1 MRISF
6 KAKTN
11 KDYVMIN
18 ALKLQLRTGSILTL
32 DRQSTE
38 FTIGKPNESGKR
50 TLDMEWFDCYLW
62 EIDEV
67 NAFEQEFL
75 LADGFEK
82 VFVGATLTEL
92 ELEDDADE
100 DYSVMIDSLSIN
112 GVPVFV

>member
-1 MRISF
+1 MRIEF

-18 ALKLQLRTGSILTL
+18 TLQVQLYSGSYLTL
-32 DRQSTE
+32 DRHATE
-38 FTIGKPNESGKR
+38 YVIEEPDEKGERS
-50 TLDMEWFDCYLW
+50 LDMEWIDCYLW

-67 NAFEQEFL
+67 NLCDEEFP
-75 LADGFEK
+75 LAEGFEK
-82 VFVGATLTEL
+82 VFHGAKLVDL

-112 GVPVFV
+112 GVSISI